1 MDTDLTQMYMYGI
14 LVHHLFFSAYT
25 DHQFTDMRKLA
36 SKDKSLTFVNAELYV
51 VPELVKYRDN
61 MCLLNCN

>member
-1 MDTDLTQMYMYGI
+1 MDTDVKPIDLASMLYF
-14 LVHHLFFSAYT
+14 HLLFSAYT

-36 SKDKSLTFVNAELYV
+36 SQDKSLTFVNAELYV